1 MVHTSVVELSPP
13 FISHKVVQI
22 TFLEDG
28 LAPEGNEM
36 FQLRLIF
43 LTPFNN
49 TGTIFHD
56 SVTLIMQDA
65 DGVFLKLVK
74 VAVQLL

>member
-13 FISHKVVQI
+13 FISHKVIQT

-28 LAPEGNEM
+28 LALEGNKM
-36 FQLRLIF
+36 FQLRLIS
-43 LTPFNN
+43 LTPFSY
-49 TGTIFHD
+49 TGSIFHD
-56 SVTLIMQDA
+56 SVTLIIQDA